1 MRSPILSGPDVDW
14 QMTCAVRLSENVEAN
29 ARFEVT
35 WYTDDGATPV
45 GKNILGPVSLQA
57 MTNFFDF
64 PSNAKRVRL
73 HVLLC
78 SSEDSRHF
86 PAPSSKFCQNL
97 EEEKKK
103 KKEK

>member
-1 MRSPILSGPDVDW
+1 MSSPILTGPDVDW
-14 QMTCAVRLSENVEAN
+14 LMTCAVRLAGNVEAN

-45 GKNILGPVSLQA
+45 GKNILGPGQLQA
-57 MTNFFDF
+57 ITNFFDF

-78 SSEDSRHF
+78 TSEDSHRF
-86 PAPSSKFCQNL
+86 PVPSSKFCQNWRR
-97 EEEKKK
+97 EKKLK
-103 KKEK
+103 QE